1 MEQVTEFQETHL
13 PDEFVKKTRD
23 TFKGAIIWCG
33 GFTKESAQAALATG
47 WADLIAFGRPFVG
60 NPDLVARFKNN
71 WPLVEADRFAY
82 YTRNGE
88 IGYTDFP
95 NFSSALEGSSL

>member
-1 MEQVTEFQETHL
+1 MQQVTAFKETHL
-13 PDEFVKKTRD
+13 PDEFVKKAREL
-23 TFKGAIIWCG
+23 FKGTIIWCG
-33 GFTKESAQAALATG
+33 GFTRDSAQTALTTG
-47 WADLIAFGRPFVG
+47 WADLIAFGRPFVD

-71 WPLVEADRFAY
+71 WPLVEADRLAY

-95 NFSSALEGSSL
+95 SFNQAVEV